1 MLFFVREHFHRG
13 NIIRQVVFV
22 QPCKTAHLQRHA
34 RQRYTGTSTLHRHVH
49 ATHARQRYTGKL
61 TLHRH
66 VNATQARQR
75 YTGTSTLHRQVNAT
89 QARQR
94 YTGP

>member
-34 RQRYTGTSTLHRHVH
+34 RQRYTGTSTLH
-49 ATHARQRYTGKL
+49 G
-61 TLHRH
+61 H

-75 YTGTSTLHRQVNAT
+75 
-89 QARQR
+89 
-94 YTGP
+94 